1 MIRLLDCG
9 RDSLKPSEVSPHCW
23 AFIGNGDDVYHSYG
37 ANTGLIIGKE
47 ACLVVDTG
55 FHHRTANQLFSVARK
70 HSPERLYV
78 LNTHY
83 HSDHV
88 FGNLPF
94 TEAGASII
102 AHENCRRS
110 MLDQSE
116 GLLNKYRKR
125 NKRLAEL
132 LMRVKVSYPSVA
144 FRNNLTLHLDEET
157 TIDIVHPVAV
167 AHTNGDSVAVCR
179 EDGTVFAGDIF
190 WNRYHPNLEDAQIKG
205 QIQALQWI
213 LKTKPRRIVPGHG
226 RIAGPDDVRTAI
238 RYLRELEKNIR
249 TISAQKKPATNIIP
263 PWTGNWK
270 MRWLMDEYLRG
281 LGP

>member
-1 MIRLLDCG
+1 MIGIVDSSGDRLKLF
-9 RDSLKPSEVSPHCW
+9 KVSPHCW
-23 AFIGNGDDVYHSYG
+23 AFIGKGDDVYHSYG
-37 ANTGLIIGKE
+37 ANTGLIIGRE

-55 FHHRTANQLFSVARK
+55 FHHRTANQLLSVARK
-70 HSPERLYV
+70 HSPKRLYV

-110 MLDQSE
+110 MMDQSE
-116 GLLNKYRKR
+116 VLLNKYRNR
-125 NKRLAEL
+125 NSRLARML
-132 LMRVKVSYPSVA
+132 RRVKVSYPNITL
-144 FRNNLTLHLDEET
+144 RNNLTLHLDKET
-157 TIDIVHPVAV
+157 TVDIVHPVAV

-190 WNRYHPNLEDAQIKG
+190 WNRYHPNLEDARIKG

-213 LKTKPRRIVPGHG
+213 LKTRPRRIVPGHG
-226 RIAGPDDVRTAI
+226 RVASPDDVRTAI
-238 RYLRELEKNIR
+238 RYLRELEKSIR
-249 TISAQKKPATNIIP
+249 AVRAHKKPTTNPIP
-263 PWTGNWK
+263 PWTRNWK
-270 MRWLMDEYLRG
+270 MKWLMDEYLRG
-281 LGP
+281 LRQ

>member
-1 MIRLLDCG
+1 MSRLKQITPRCF
-9 RDSLKPSEVSPHCW
+9 V
-23 AFIGNGDDVYHSYG
+23 FIGNGDDVYHSYG
-37 ANTGLIIGKE
+37 ANTGFIVGRE
-47 ACLVVDTG
+47 ACLIVDTG
-55 FHHRTANQLFSVARK
+55 FHLRTADQLLSAVRK
-70 HSPERLYV
+70 HSPKRLYV
-78 LNTHY
+78 LSTHY

-132 LMRVKVSYPSVA
+132 LRRVQVSYPSVA

-157 TIDIVHPVAV
+157 TVDIVHPVAV

-226 RIAGPDDVRTAI
+226 RIASPDDVRTAI
-238 RYLRELEKNIR
+238 RYLRELEKSIR
-249 TISAQKKPATNIIP
+249 AVRTHKKPTTNLIP
-263 PWTGNWK
+263 PWTRNWK

>member
-1 MIRLLDCG
+1 
-9 RDSLKPSEVSPHCW
+9 
-23 AFIGNGDDVYHSYG
+23 
-37 ANTGLIIGKE
+37 
-47 ACLVVDTG
+47 
-55 FHHRTANQLFSVARK
+55 
-70 HSPERLYV
+70 
-78 LNTHY
+78 
-83 HSDHV
+83 
-88 FGNLPF
+88 
-94 TEAGASII
+94 
-102 AHENCRRS
+102 

-132 LMRVKVSYPSVA
+132 LRSVRVSYPSVA

-157 TIDIVHPVAV
+157 TVDIVHPVAV

-190 WNRYHPNLEDAQIKG
+190 WNRYHPNLEDARIKG

-226 RIAGPDDVRTAI
+226 RVASPDDVRTAI
-238 RYLRELEKNIR
+238 RFLRELEKRIR
-249 TISAQKKPATNIIP
+249 TISAQKKPATSLIP
-263 PWTGNWK
+263 PWTRNWK